1 MEEVTAVNKEEDAT
15 TTGGEEATKGVGKTD
30 TDVTSAKAL
39 FDAVESNSTEALE
52 VRLLKEP

>member
-1 MEEVTAVNKEEDAT
+1 MNKEEDAT